1 MEFPVLASGRSDAPD
16 RSEMP
21 RPRRVATAPIFD
33 SAPVP
38 RPPSPTLSTLSACS
52 SSVSQVPPVPAGAHA
67 EELVETLYSHPSV
80 RIISFT
86 SSQRDFAK
94 SFPARLDKDASP
106 GTLPPSSQLERT
118 IAAGAFR
125 IYRAPGSVAFLSCG
139 SALQP
144 ILPKSQCWC
153 INEDNSR
160 FVLQIRRPQYWR
172 IEVPVDQPE
181 DALRAELLRDVLDRI
196 LLFEKTHCP
205 FQRSFTVDL
214 PDPPE
219 TPIRKKAWT
228 AEGKN
233 LISSPFESD
242 LSPPAHAPMAI
253 SRGERRTSIPLG
265 LLPDWSESTVR
276 DRARHRGQLSE
287 HLESDVRMHG
297 GLNGN
302 LGLVRHHT
310 LAIEER
316 GHSVLLWEHTMGRP
330 RPSSGNVAEDPTTI
344 SGIRDGVESGTRY
357 CHEYQ
362 GFTGASDRATTEQLE
377 AVITEMQQKF
387 SMSNQKDNDTINPD
401 HSSGNDNLAS
411 FEGSGRVAP
420 VNLARK
426 RVTRM
431 LAGRSFSAT
440 PPASTPSKSTST
452 LPRGHH
458 PSASVDSLHSGQ
470 PWHSSI
476 TPTQSRTPG
485 VSSKNEG
492 IEFTDLMSQESYS
505 SEHATPPKNAVNTVT
520 GSLVTSESCDS
531 AERTPR
537 PMRLKNKELENPTDS
552 ESLSGAP
559 PLSTLDS
566 EVQARRRSRSNSLSA
581 SHQAL
586 STLPPAANFFTST
599 SRQTSQSR
607 LAAVR
612 RLSVT
617 ILQKTV
623 DLLLGPPSHLIK
635 LMLRVAAK
643 IAAGEW
649 RGLVLGFSESGE
661 EIPVQWDYYS
671 DDEFSDLSD
680 SDDCTVANRS
690 SNYSDSVPR
699 TDVRRRTGWRCD
711 NDNDS
716 CEVD

>member
-1 MEFPVLASGRSDAPD
+1 MEFPVYVSGKPVVSDRP
-16 RSEMP
+16 EMP
-21 RPRRVATAPIFD
+21 RPRRVATAPNFD
-33 SAPVP
+33 SASVP

-52 SSVSQVPPVPAGAHA
+52 SSVSQAAPIPAGAHA
-67 EELVETLYSHPSV
+67 EELVETLYTHPSV

-86 SSQRDFAK
+86 SSQRDFVK
-94 SFPARLDKDASP
+94 PVRSDKDAPP

-153 INEDNSR
+153 IDEDNSR

-172 IEVPVDQPE
+172 IEIPVDQPE

-242 LSPPAHAPMAI
+242 LSPPAHSPMAI
-253 SRGERRTSIPLG
+253 SRGERRRSMPLG
-265 LLPDWSESTVR
+265 LLPDWSDSTVR
-276 DRARHRGQLSE
+276 DRARRRDQLSE
-287 HLESDVRMHG
+287 HLESEGRMHG

-316 GHSVLLWEHTMGRP
+316 GHSVLLWEHMMR
-330 RPSSGNVAEDPTTI
+330 RRRASSGNVLQDSAAI
-344 SGIRDGVESGTRY
+344 SGIRDDGEIGTRY
-357 CHEYQ
+357 RHEYQ
-362 GFTGASDRATTEQLE
+362 GPPGTSDRATTEQLE
-377 AVITEMQQKF
+377 AVITEMRQKF
-387 SMSNQKDNDTINPD
+387 SLSNQKDNDA
-401 HSSGNDNLAS
+401 GNDNMAS

-426 RVTRM
+426 RRTRM
-431 LAGRSFSAT
+431 LAGRSFSGT
-440 PPASTPSKSTST
+440 PPASVPSKSTKPT
-452 LPRGHH
+452 LSRGHH
-458 PSASVDSLHSGQ
+458 PSASVDSSHSGQ
-470 PWHSSI
+470 SWQSSVTT
-476 TPTQSRTPG
+476 TPSRAAG
-485 VSSKNEG
+485 VPSKNGGVEPQ
-492 IEFTDLMSQESYS
+492 ELMSQEGYS
-505 SEHATPPKNAVNTVT
+505 SGHATPPENAVP
-520 GSLVTSESCDS
+520 GALVTSDS
-531 AERTPR
+531 YDAAEHTPR
-537 PMRLKNKELENPTDS
+537 PSQYKNRDLEEPADS
-552 ESLSGAP
+552 ESLPVTP
-559 PLSTLDS
+559 PLSALDGK
-566 EVQARRRSRSNSLSA
+566 VQARPP
-581 SHQAL
+581 
-586 STLPPAANFFTST
+586 LPRAANFFTPG

-607 LAAVR
+607 LTAVR
-612 RLSVT
+612 RLSIT
-617 ILQKTV
+617 ILQKTI
-623 DLLLGPPSHLIK
+623 DLLLGPPSHLVK

-643 IAAGEW
+643 IAAGQW

-661 EIPVQWDYYS
+661 EIPVQWDYSS

-680 SDDCTVANRS
+680 SEECQVANRS
-690 SNYSDSVPR
+690 SNYTDTPSR
-699 TDVRRRTGWRCD
+699 TGVRRRNGWRRD
-711 NDNDS
+711 DDDNDS
-716 CEVD
+716 SEVD